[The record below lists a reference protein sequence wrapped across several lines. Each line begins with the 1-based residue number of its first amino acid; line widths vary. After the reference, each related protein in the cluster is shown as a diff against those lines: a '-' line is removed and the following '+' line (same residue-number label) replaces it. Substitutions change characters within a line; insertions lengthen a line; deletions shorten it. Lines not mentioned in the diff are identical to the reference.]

1 MPPSDP
7 DEKVRKDNCTVERGQ
22 TAKLKKQLTKP
33 QLKEN
38 YSQVFIFPNKL
49 RGDDLWWTSIP
60 SKGGRNTPSRFM
72 LQKPGI
78 TPAAMSQSAPRLH
91 FFFSQFAKLIDQ
103 WHVLGNVMVT
113 ISDSLN
119 VLVTFFFVKPFSL
132 SLMHI
137 SRLWQSL
144 RHWWV
149 NVELNQF
156 STSFLLRVLRSHHA
170 IHSTAL
176 SCMEGARWL
185 TSNSF
190 PHIFRGYF
198 VFFIAFILDVFFLVL
213 EKCFLVRWACERGRE
228 WSAHVLIG
236 VGGWGGFRLKS
247 GHVIPVSLH
256 TVTLSSWV

>member
-1 MPPSDP
+1 M
-7 DEKVRKDNCTVERGQ
+7 
-22 TAKLKKQLTKP
+22 
-33 QLKEN
+33 
-38 YSQVFIFPNKL
+38 F
-49 RGDDLWWTSIP
+49 W
-60 SKGGRNTPSRFM
+60 
-72 LQKPGI
+72 
-78 TPAAMSQSAPRLH
+78 LH
-91 FFFSQFAKLIDQ
+91 
-103 WHVLGNVMVT
+103 
-113 ISDSLN
+113 
-119 VLVTFFFVKPFSL
+119 FFFVKPFSL

-198 VFFIAFILDVFFLVL
+198 VFFIAFILDLFFLVL

-236 VGGWGGFRLKS
+236 GGVGVGLCSNQVMWS
-247 GHVIPVSLH
+247 QSVCTQSL
-256 TVTLSSWV
+256 WVVEFKK